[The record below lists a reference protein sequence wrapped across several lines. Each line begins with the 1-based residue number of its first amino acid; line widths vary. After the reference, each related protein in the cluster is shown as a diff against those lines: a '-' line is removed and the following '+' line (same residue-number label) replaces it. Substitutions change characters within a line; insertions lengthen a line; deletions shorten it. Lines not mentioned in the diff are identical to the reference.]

1 MRLSWAW
8 LGWANMSSTAFG
20 MACLESVQCVWV
32 RLERTWMGFDAMA
45 MGRGWG
51 GEVGLY
57 RLEWDQLG
65 LAWQGWVGLNCGRLN
80 SGGISYLVPSWI

>member
-1 MRLSWAW
+1 MC
-8 LGWANMSSTAFG
+8 LGAAGTYLDGLRCDGNG
-20 MACLESVQCVWV
+20 EGV
-32 RLERTWMGFDAMA
+32 
-45 MGRGWG
+45 G
-51 GEVGLY
+51 GGGVGLY